1 MATRRDGGR
10 RREGL
15 TAEENS
21 GGDWLSTLPD
31 EILHNVLSF
40 LPAHEAVRTCLL
52 SRRWR
57 NLWRSAPV
65 LRIRHRWVGVERF
78 NKFVNNLLLLRDP
91 VPLDELEFQT
101 YTYWPTK
108 MPRPCIYEVKYA
120 ELWIRHA
127 LMCKA
132 RVLRVLVQS
141 EHLAPLELSMP
152 LISKHLTTLQL
163 RSVKLDNHALDFS
176 NCPVLEDLQMNC
188 CTISTPYNIFSQSLK
203 RLCITKCNRTETNF
217 IDDLSSLPTVEDLEL
232 ESCKISTDK
241 MVSQSLKHLCVTRC
255 NFEMSTRISV
265 PGLISLRLD
274 DNYGSIPLL
283 ESMPLLVTASVKF
296 GTFSWGCWKCIYHP
310 GTCVRCDGDPD
321 GDGGVKCKFF
331 RGLSNAANLEL
342 VAEAGMCILKQDL
355 TWCPHIQQTLLL
367 DGWVVGHNFHAL
379 GCFLQQTPILEKLT
393 LQLCKGHEDV
403 VEIEESS
410 SSMGQL
416 VRFENLER
424 VEVGCLRND
433 EWVQKVFKILN
444 TCGVSPDK
452 ITIQSEKFRD
462 QADD

>member
-21 GGDWLSTLPD
+21 GEDWLSTLPD

-40 LPAHEAVRTCLL
+40 LPAHEAVWTCLL

-101 YTYWPTK
+101 YTYWPTM

-203 RLCITKCNRTETNF
+203 RLCITKRNRTETNF
-217 IDDLSSLPTVEDLEL
+217 IDDLSSLPALEDLEL

-241 MVSQSLKHLCVTRC
+241 MVSQSLKHLCVTKC

-265 PGLISLRLD
+265 PGFISLRLG

-296 GTFSWGCWKCIYHP
+296 GTLSWGCRKCRYDP
-310 GTCVRCDGDPD
+310 GTCVCCDGDPD
-321 GDGGVKCKFF
+321 GDGSVKYKFF

-355 TWCPHIQQTLLL
+355 TWCPTFSKLKTLLL
-367 DGWVVGHNFHAL
+367 DGWVVGHNFCAL
-379 GCFLQQTPILEKLT
+379 GCFLQQTSILEKLT
-393 LQLCKGHEDV
+393 LQLYKGHEDM

-410 SSMGQL
+410 SSIGQL
-416 VRFENLER
+416 VQFQNLER
-424 VEVGCLRND
+424 VEHYIYIINMKQALRFSNSSAA
-433 EWVQKVFKILN
+433 E
-444 TCGVSPDK
+444 VSNS
-452 ITIQSEKFRD
+452 SEVES
-462 QADD
+462 QALQL

>member
-188 CTISTPYNIFSQSLK
+188 L
-203 RLCITKCNRTETNF
+203 
-217 IDDLSSLPTVEDLEL
+217 EDLEL

>member
-21 GGDWLSTLPD
+21 GEDWLSTLPD

-40 LPAHEAVRTCLL
+40 LPAHEAVWTCLL

-101 YTYWPTK
+101 YTYWPTM

-188 CTISTPYNIFSQSLK
+188 C
-203 RLCITKCNRTETNF
+203 
-217 IDDLSSLPTVEDLEL
+217 
-232 ESCKISTDK
+232 
-241 MVSQSLKHLCVTRC
+241 
-255 NFEMSTRISV
+255 
-265 PGLISLRLD
+265 LISLRLG

-296 GTFSWGCWKCIYHP
+296 GTLSWGCRKCRYDP
-310 GTCVRCDGDPD
+310 GTCVCCDGDPD
-321 GDGGVKCKFF
+321 GDGSVKYKFF

-342 VAEAGMCILKQDL
+342 VAEAGMQDL
-355 TWCPHIQQTLLL
+355 TWCPTFSKLKTLLL
-367 DGWVVGHNFHAL
+367 DGWVVGHNFCAL
-379 GCFLQQTPILEKLT
+379 GCFLQQTSILEKLT
-393 LQLCKGHEDV
+393 LQLYKGHEDM

-410 SSMGQL
+410 SSIGQL
-416 VRFENLER
+416 VQFQNLER
-424 VEVGCLRND
+424 VKVRCLRNE
-433 EWVQKVFKILN
+433 EWVHKVFKILN
-444 TCGVSPDK
+444 ACGVSPDK
-452 ITIQSEKFRD
+452 ITIQHYIYIINMKQALRFSNSSAAEVSNSSEVES
-462 QADD
+462 QALQL

>member
-21 GGDWLSTLPD
+21 GEDWLSTLPD

-40 LPAHEAVRTCLL
+40 LPAHEAVWTCLL

-101 YTYWPTK
+101 YTYWPTM

-203 RLCITKCNRTETNF
+203 RLCITKRNRTETNF
-217 IDDLSSLPTVEDLEL
+217 IDDLSSLPALEDLV
-232 ESCKISTDK
+232 I
-241 MVSQSLKHLCVTRC
+241 
-255 NFEMSTRISV
+255 
-265 PGLISLRLD
+265 
-274 DNYGSIPLL
+274 
-283 ESMPLLVTASVKF
+283 
-296 GTFSWGCWKCIYHP
+296 
-310 GTCVRCDGDPD
+310 
-321 GDGGVKCKFF
+321 
-331 RGLSNAANLEL
+331 GLSIGSPRFRSSRVVLFAMDE
-342 VAEAGMCILKQDL
+342 
-355 TWCPHIQQTLLL
+355 QQ
-367 DGWVVGHNFHAL
+367 
-379 GCFLQQTPILEKLT
+379 
-393 LQLCKGHEDV
+393 
-403 VEIEESS
+403 
-410 SSMGQL
+410 
-416 VRFENLER
+416 
-424 VEVGCLRND
+424 
-433 EWVQKVFKILN
+433 
-444 TCGVSPDK
+444 
-452 ITIQSEKFRD
+452 
-462 QADD
+462 